1 MHRITNGKLWRTP
14 ISEMKEAIIW
24 KFVIDLNVFK
34 ALSFTPKGP
43 GAVQEN
49 NVVNASLWFVSKC
62 CKISGKIAEGSIWSQ
77 VDSEFKCQKWLSLLL
92 SGVLKIQAPPLI
104 LKADPHFE
112 KKKSS
117 CSLMMLAEVSLTDKD
132 MWHTEQLH
140 DPLRFVCLHS
150 TAKNFIY
157 LLDTRVSLPGPVEA
171 FKCPQM

>member
-112 KKKSS
+112 KKNRRAAWWCLQKWVWQTRTCGILSS
-117 CSLMMLAEVSLTDKD
+117 YMILSVLYVFTRLQRIS
-132 MWHTEQLH
+132 
-140 DPLRFVCLHS
+140 S
-150 TAKNFIY
+150 TF
-157 LLDTRVSLPGPVEA
+157 
-171 FKCPQM
+171 